1 MKTEKTEKTEITN
14 KTNKTET
21 QKKVKNS
28 INSVNNNANN
38 TDEKHI
44 RDFAKKIG
52 HDFKKISLLTTA
64 LTHSSYSNEMKAKG
78 VKSECN
84 ERLEFLGD
92 SVLSLITSEYIYLKL
107 RDCKEGELTRIRATV
122 VCEDSLYRF
131 ADSMS
136 LGAALFLGHGEI
148 ISNGRTRKSTLADA
162 FEAVLGA
169 VFLDGGL
176 SAAKKFLFKF
186 IKTPIGEIVKEGEI
200 KDYKSLLQQI
210 IQQNNGE
217 FLEYVL
223 VGESGP
229 AHEKVFEVHAKL
241 NNNIVGEGKGR
252 SKKSAEQN
260 AAKEALALFGY

>member
-1 MKTEKTEKTEITN
+1 MKKSKTIKTI
-14 KTNKTET
+14 
-21 QKKVKNS
+21 KKE
-28 INSVNNNANN
+28 NN
-38 TDEKHI
+38 TGKETNIKNNI
-44 RDFAKKIG
+44 NNKNNMNTEENVRDFAKKIG
-52 HDFKKISLLTTA
+52 HEYKNISLLTTA
-64 LTHSSYSNEMKAKG
+64 LTHSSYSNEMKSKG

-92 SVLSLITSEYIYLKL
+92 AVLSIITSEYIYLKL

-122 VCEDSLYRF
+122 VCEDSLYGF
-131 ADSMS
+131 AESID

-148 ISNGRTRKSTLADA
+148 ISNGRSRKSTLADA
-162 FEAVLGA
+162 FEAVLGS

-176 SAAKKFLFKF
+176 SAAKKFLMKF
-186 IKTPIGEIVKEGEI
+186 IEKPIGDIVNEGEI

-217 FLEYVL
+217 ILEYVL
-223 VGESGP
+223 VSESGP
-229 AHEKVFEVHAKL
+229 AHEKIFEVHAVL